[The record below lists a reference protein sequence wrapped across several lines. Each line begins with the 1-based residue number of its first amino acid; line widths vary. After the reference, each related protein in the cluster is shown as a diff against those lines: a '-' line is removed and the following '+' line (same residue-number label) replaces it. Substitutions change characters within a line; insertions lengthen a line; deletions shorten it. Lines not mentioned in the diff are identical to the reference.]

1 MVRDN
6 SKTADEAQ
14 IRRLID
20 RWAGAIR
27 DKNIEA
33 AVCHYARDIL
43 LYDLAPPLVHRG
55 VPLDVIRGAITRNP
69 PEPRR
74 CSRKGWRP

>member
-6 SKTADEAQ
+6 SRTADEAQ

-33 AVCHYARDIL
+33 AVPHYARDIL
-43 LYDLAPPLVHRG
+43 LFEPVAICDG
-55 VPLDVIRGAITRNP
+55 STLDEFRDR
-69 PEPRR
+69 
-74 CSRKGWRP
+74 